1 MLATV
6 PQFSPMNT
14 LLRLMGCCALFAG
27 VCLLSSATPVKI
39 MLVGD
44 SLTENDPGYRGPLL
58 AKLREAGHEV
68 EFVGGKKGSTPHE
81 GYGGFTIG
89 PGPSKADDWTGGKGS
104 IHAQLDQIL
113 AKNQPDLLLLLV
125 GVNDYF
131 NIKKDLDPD
140 YDVNRDGAGRLGG
153 VLDKIHRLSPK
164 TRVLYS
170 SVLPVGWDKH
180 FARRHNERLP
190 ALAETR
196 PFARFVDLATT
207 VGLEKGD
214 WASDNLHLAAPGNAK
229 LAAAWAEALE
239 PELKAAGAR
248 GARN

>member
-1 MLATV
+1 MHK
-6 PQFSPMNT
+6 S
-14 LLRLMGCCALFAG
+14 LLRLLGCCALLAG
-27 VCLLSSATPVKI
+27 VCTLSLAAPVKI
-39 MLVGD
+39 MPVGD

-58 AKLREAGHEV
+58 AKLREAGHAV

-104 IHAQLDQIL
+104 IHAQLDQML
-113 AKNQPDLLLLLV
+113 AKNQPDILILLV

-140 YDVNRDGAGRLGG
+140 YDVGRDGPARMAGL
-153 VLDKIHRLSPK
+153 LDKIHRLSPK

-170 SVLPVGWDKH
+170 SVLPVGWDKN
-180 FARRHNERLP
+180 FAKRYNSQLP

-196 PFARFVDLATT
+196 PFARFVDLATD
-207 VGLEKGD
+207 VGFEKGD
-214 WASDNLHLAAPGNAK
+214 WSSDNLHLAERGNAK
-229 LAAAWAEALE
+229 LAAAWAAALE
-239 PELKAAGAR
+239 PELKSR
-248 GARN
+248 K